1 MTPAQQAHLAAAR
14 AQLDALDDALLDL
27 LERRATAVASLWA
40 WKHDEGLP
48 QADPARERA
57 VIEGLIA
64 KGIARGLE
72 PEALRMVLASIVGQR
87 LR

>member
-1 MTPAQQAHLAAAR
+1 MTPEQQAHLTAAR

-27 LERRATAVASLWA
+27 LERRANAVASLWA
-40 WKHDEGLP
+40 WKHDEALP

-64 KGIARGLE
+64 KGVARGLDA
-72 PEALRMVLASIVGQR
+72 EALRMVLATIIGRR

>member
-1 MTPAQQAHLAAAR
+1 MTPTQQAQLEAAR

-27 LERRATAVASLWA
+27 LERRATAVAALWA

-48 QADPARERA
+48 RADPAREEA
-57 VIEGLIA
+57 VIDSLVA

-72 PEALRMVLASIVGQR
+72 PDALRTVLASIVGRR